1 MLWFW
6 KVFLFRLL
14 LDLAKNLLEDGFSEF
29 MAIVFFDV
37 AEFI

>member
-6 KVFLFRLL
+6 KVFLFRLF
-14 LDLAKNLLEDGFSEF
+14 LDLAKNLSEDGLSEF
-29 MAIVFFDV
+29 MAFVLFDV